1 MNSTIARPQSPR
13 LDALDLYTVAET
25 AIILGVNQKLVFT
38 WIRDGALPAIRLGTN
53 QRLVRIR
60 RVDLEEFVEK
70 DFQASTPP
78 GSGGSLRGEPPV

>member
-1 MNSTIARPQSPR
+1 MNNAVVRSQPPR
-13 LDALDLYTVAET
+13 LDILDFYTVAET

-38 WIRDGALPAIRLGTN
+38 WIRDGALPMIRLGAG
-53 QRLVRIR
+53 QQFIRIR